1 MKIKLIDIACTRS
14 GDKGDSSN
22 IGVVFEHEE
31 VYSWAVENITSD
43 MVEKHLSSIANK
55 DVVRYELP
63 NLMALNFIIK
73 GSLEGGGSDSLLH
86 DAQGKTHGQLLLLL
100 ELDVPESFCEYLYSL
115 DDKYLGNNA
124 KP

>member
-22 IGVVFEHEE
+22 IGVVFEHKE

-43 MVEKHLSSIANK
+43 MVKEHLSGIANK

-86 DAQGKTHGQLLLLL
+86 DAQGKTHAQLLLLM
-100 ELDVPESFCEYLYSL
+100 EVEVPDSFS
-115 DDKYLGNNA
+115 KYIY
-124 KP
+124 KIPSF